1 MVLCMILQSTTRVF
15 FAIDFDGG
23 GGGGRWWSRV

>member
-1 MVLCMILQSTTRVF
+1 MVLCMILQSTRVF

-23 GGGGRWWSRV
+23 GGGRWWSRV

>member
-23 GGGGRWWSRV
+23 GGGRWWSRV